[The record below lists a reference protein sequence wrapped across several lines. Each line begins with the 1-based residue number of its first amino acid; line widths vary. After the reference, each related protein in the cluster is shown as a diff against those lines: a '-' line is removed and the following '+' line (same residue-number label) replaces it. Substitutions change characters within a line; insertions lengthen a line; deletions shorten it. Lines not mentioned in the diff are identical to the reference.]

1 MAYGHDGPSPARPG
15 NPWAP
20 VLFTHHGLA
29 PVYVQV
35 GALTAFWVLPGQ
47 EQRLDVP
54 LLPGAPLVA
63 VTTSV
68 YGPRGLVPV
77 DTQPL
82 ALTPGRLATF
92 EVGWTA
98 ASTITL
104 TNLEARPVRVYI
116 GGREAAAVGVGQ
128 TTTFSVA
135 PGRFDVLVVEER
147 GRVLFQQAVAFDA
160 RRDHRVLLAGAT
172 GTMTVQTTTTTAL
185 AAPPPPGPT
194 RPGYR

>member
-1 MAYGHDGPSPARPG
+1 
-15 NPWAP
+15 
-20 VLFTHHGLA
+20 VLFTHRGLA

-35 GALTAFWVLPGQ
+35 GALTAFWALPGQ
-47 EQRLDVP
+47 DQRLDVP
-54 LLPGAPLVA
+54 LPSGAPLVA

-82 ALTPGRLATF
+82 ALTPGHLATF

-98 ASTITL
+98 TSTITL

-116 GGREAAAVGVGQ
+116 GGAEAAMVGVGQ

-147 GRVLFQQAVAFDA
+147 GCVLFQQAVAFDP
-160 RRDHRVLLAGAT
+160 RRDHRVLVSGAT
-172 GTMTVQTTTTTAL
+172 GTMTVQTTRTSTTATTPL
-185 AAPPPPGPT
+185 AAAPPMAPA
-194 RPGYR
+194 RPAYR